1 MLYTAF
7 ILGLVGSLHC
17 VGMCGPLTLLLP
29 KDARSKTRFL
39 TGRVLYNLGR
49 ISTYGLLG
57 ILIGF
62 IGEQVAVF
70 VSQKWVSIGFG
81 LLIIV
86 GLIVYKSFNQSL
98 RFVYLNSR
106 LNNWIS
112 GIFGKTGKR
121 PFFISQYAFGL
132 VNGLLP
138 CGMVYAA
145 LAGAFLQVQVW
156 QGGVYMLLFGLGT
169 LPLMLLASIGFGFI
183 KSNRFFSFRYVVPV
197 SYFVIAIALIF
208 RGLSGDIPSLLSQ
221 TDSSFIT
228 HCQQLFTSAK

>member
-29 KDARSKTRFL
+29 TDTSSKIRFL
-39 TGRVLYNLGR
+39 TGRLLYNLGR
-49 ISTYGLLG
+49 ISTYALLG

-62 IGEQVAVF
+62 MGEQVAVF

-81 LLIIV
+81 ILIII
-86 GLIVYKSFNQSL
+86 GLIVYHSFNKSL
-98 RFVYLNSR
+98 RFVYFNSR
-106 LNNWIS
+106 LNNWVS
-112 GIFGKTGKR
+112 SLFGKAGKR
-121 PFFISQYAFGL
+121 PFFVSQYTFGL

-156 QGGVYMLLFGLGT
+156 EGGVYMLLFGLGT
-169 LPLMLLASIGFGFI
+169 VPLMLLASLGFGFVR
-183 KSNRFFSFRYVVPV
+183 KNRFFSFKRIVPV
-197 SYFVIAIALIF
+197 SYSIIAILLIF
-208 RGLSGDIPSLLSQ
+208 RGISSDMPSLYTQ
-221 TDSSFIT
+221 TAFSFIT
-228 HCQQLFTSAK
+228 HCQQLFLSTK

>member
-29 KDARSKTRFL
+29 TDARSKTRFL
-39 TGRVLYNLGR
+39 AGRLVYNLGR
-49 ISTYGLLG
+49 ISTYALLG

-62 IGEQVAVF
+62 VGEQVAIF
-70 VSQKWVSIGFG
+70 VSQKWVSVGFG
-81 LLIIV
+81 LLIIF
-86 GLIVYKSFNQSL
+86 GLIVYKFFNQSL

-106 LNNWIS
+106 LNNWVS
-112 GIFGKTGKR
+112 GMFGKAGKR
-121 PFFISQYAFGL
+121 PFFLSQYTFGL

-145 LAGAFLQVQVW
+145 LAGAFMQVQVW

-169 LPLMLLASIGFGFI
+169 LPLMLLASIGFGFV
-183 KSNRFFSFRYVVPV
+183 KNNRFFSLKYIVPT
-197 SYFVIAIALIF
+197 SYFVIAILLIF
-208 RGLSGDIPSLLSQ
+208 RGLSGELPSLYTQ

-228 HCQQLFTSAK
+228 HCQQLFSSAK

>member
-29 KDARSKTRFL
+29 TDTSSKVRFL
-39 TGRVLYNLGR
+39 TGRLLYNLGR
-49 ISTYGLLG
+49 ISTYALLG
-57 ILIGF
+57 IFIGF
-62 IGEQVAVF
+62 MGEQVAVF

-81 LLIIV
+81 ILIII
-86 GLIVYKSFNQSL
+86 GLLVYRFFNKSL
-98 RFVYLNSR
+98 RFVYLNSK
-106 LNNWIS
+106 LNNWVS
-112 GIFGKTGKR
+112 SLFGKAGKR
-121 PFFISQYAFGL
+121 PFFVSQYTFGL

-156 QGGVYMLLFGLGT
+156 EGGVYMLLFGLGT
-169 LPLMLLASIGFGFI
+169 LPLMLLASLGFGFVRN
-183 KSNRFFSFRYVVPV
+183 NRFFSFKYVVPI
-197 SYFVIAIALIF
+197 SYSIIAILLIF
-208 RGLSGDIPSLLSQ
+208 RGISGDIPSLYTQ

-228 HCQQLFTSAK
+228 HCQQLFLSAK

>member
-29 KDARSKTRFL
+29 KNASSKTRFL
-39 TGRVLYNLGR
+39 TGRLIYNLGR
-49 ISTYGLLG
+49 VSTYALLG

-62 IGEQVAVF
+62 VGEQVAVF
-70 VSQKWVSIGFG
+70 VSQKWVSISFG
-81 LLIIV
+81 ILIIV
-86 GLIVYKSFNQSL
+86 GLLVYRFFNNSL
-98 RFVYLNSR
+98 RFVYFNSH
-106 LNNWIS
+106 LNNWVS
-112 GIFGKTGKR
+112 SFFGKAGKR
-121 PFFISQYAFGL
+121 PFFVSQYAFGL

-156 QGGVYMLLFGLGT
+156 EGGVYMLLFGLGT
-169 LPLMLLASIGFGFI
+169 LPLMFLASLGFGFVRN
-183 KSNRFFSFRYVVPV
+183 NRFFSFKNIVPI
-197 SYFVIAIALIF
+197 SYSVIAILLIF
-208 RGLSGDIPSLLSQ
+208 RGISGDIPSLYTQ

-228 HCQQLFTSAK
+228 HCQQLFLSAK

>member
-29 KDARSKTRFL
+29 KETKSKVRFL
-39 TGRVLYNLGR
+39 AGRTVYNLGR

-62 IGEQVAVF
+62 VGEQVSVF
-70 VSQKWVSIGFG
+70 ISQKWVSVGFG
-81 LLIIV
+81 ILIISGV
-86 GLIVYKSFNQSL
+86 VIYKFFNQSL
-98 RFVYLNSR
+98 GFVYVNSR
-106 LNNWIS
+106 LNNWVS
-112 GIFGKTGKR
+112 NLFRKTGKR
-121 PFFISQYAFGL
+121 PFFLAQYAFGL
-132 VNGLLP
+132 ANGLLP

-156 QGGVYMLLFGLGT
+156 QGGVYMVLFGLGT
-169 LPLMLLASIGFGFI
+169 LPLMLLASVGFGFVRN
-183 KSNRFFSFRYVVPV
+183 NRFFSFQRIVPL
-197 SYFVIAIALIF
+197 SYLLIGIALIF
-208 RGLSGDIPSLLSQ
+208 RGISGELPALYTQ

-228 HCQQLFTSAK
+228 HCQQLFLLAP

>member
-29 KDARSKTRFL
+29 TDARSKTRFL
-39 TGRVLYNLGR
+39 TGRLLYNLGR
-49 ISTYGLLG
+49 VSTYALLG

-70 VSQKWVSIGFG
+70 ISQKWVSIGFG
-81 LLIIV
+81 LLIIA
-86 GLIVYKSFNQSL
+86 GLIIYKFFNQSL

-106 LNNWIS
+106 LNNWLS
-112 GIFGKTGKR
+112 GIFGKVGKR
-121 PFFISQYAFGL
+121 PFFLSQYAFGL

-145 LAGAFLQVQVW
+145 LAGAFMQVQVW

-169 LPLMLLASIGFGFI
+169 LPLMLLASVGFGFVRNNHI
-183 KSNRFFSFRYVVPV
+183 FSFKHVVPI
-197 SYFVIAIALIF
+197 SYSIIAILLIF
-208 RGLSGDIPSLLSQ
+208 RGISGDIPSLHTQ
-221 TDSSFIT
+221 TGSSFIT
-228 HCQQLFTSAK
+228 HCQQLFLSAK